1 MTGRDSQRALGAY
14 PHGVRHD
21 GGHFAP
27 DLHRSDFLSQTTSER
42 QESTA

>member
-1 MTGRDSQRALGAY
+1 MTGCDSQRLLGAC

-21 GGHFAP
+21 GGRLAP
-27 DLHRSDFLSQTTSER
+27 DLYRSGFLSQTTSER